1 MLNLQSVQQLRLDF
15 ESSTPQTPVLLLRQP
30 VASLADWSNAPRA
43 ATAGPSGIPVTLQS
57 LEPLLLEAGSTARFS
72 GCPREFSSKGGA
84 AVSAGGPEFIPIM
97 AEPAAAKQ

>member
-1 MLNLQSVQQLRLDF
+1 MMALQSVQQLRLDF

-43 ATAGPSGIPVTLQS
+43 ATAGPTRTPVAQQS

-72 GCPREFSSKGGA
+72 GCQGGA
-84 AVSAGGPEFIPIM
+84 AASAGAPEFIPIV
-97 AEPAAAKQ
+97 ADPAALKQ